1 MDEAAVSEV
10 EIQRGGSTTL
20 VEGSRAHHVAES
32 LRLFDWDA
40 VVQFDF
46 CF

>member
-1 MDEAAVSEV
+1 MDEAAVSAV

-20 VEGSRAHHVAES
+20 VEGSRAHRCDPS
-32 LRLFDWDA
+32 LRAFGGNA